1 MAFATGKKH
10 SLEAMKTLVALHGT
24 RKAARVSGIPYG
36 TLSAM
41 AFKFRWKKA
50 KFKEPENQAE
60 KDAADV
66 VKEEIQQARKD
77 SELNLARY
85 VDNASKEAA
94 KHKQP
99 LEVARKVRDVA
110 GVYQVLYPPD
120 EEGGLIEG
128 AILLGE
134 AAVTNNPREV
144 ELSTLN
150 PEPSTLNSQ
159 LSTSDPDVRPEL
171 PDAGPESH

>member
-1 MAFATGKKH
+1 MAFGDGATGKKH

-24 RKAARVSGIPYG
+24 RKAARLSGIPYG
-36 TLSAM
+36 TISAM
-41 AFKFRWKKA
+41 AFKFQWKKA
-50 KFKEPENQAE
+50 QFKEMENQAE
-60 KDAADV
+60 KDAGDV
-66 VKEEIQQARKD
+66 VKEEIQRARKD

-85 VDNASKEAA
+85 VDKASRDAARHKE
-94 KHKQP
+94 P

-134 AAVTNNPREV
+134 APVTNNPREV

-150 PEPSTLNSQ
+150 PQ
-159 LSTSDPDVRPEL
+159 LSTSDVRAEL